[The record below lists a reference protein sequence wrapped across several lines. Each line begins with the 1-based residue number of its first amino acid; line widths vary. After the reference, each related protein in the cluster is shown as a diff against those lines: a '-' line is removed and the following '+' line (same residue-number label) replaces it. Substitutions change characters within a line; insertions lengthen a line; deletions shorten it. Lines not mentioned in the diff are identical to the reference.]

1 MNETTDSLHPV
12 EHHPLHPFIPQG
24 AKLLMLGSFPPP
36 RHRWSMDFFYPNFTN
51 DMWRIMGLIFENDKD
66 FFVDIPH
73 KRFDQQKITD
83 FAEHK
88 GIALYDT
95 ATAVRRLRDNAS
107 DDFLEIVTPTDVK
120 DMLAAMPQC
129 TAVVT
134 TGKKATDTLCGL
146 FALQP
151 PTIGGSVSFF
161 HAGRQLT
168 FFRMPSSS
176 RAYPLALPKK
186 AETYRKMFEQLSLL

>member
-1 MNETTDSLHPV
+1 
-12 EHHPLHPFIPQG
+12 
-24 AKLLMLGSFPPP
+24 
-36 RHRWSMDFFYPNFTN
+36 MDFFYPNFTN